1 MLLDSP
7 TFWLT
12 ALLLVL
18 TVQETVSH
26 LVVCAEYYVI
36 QVLHQPRSLIP
47 SHIMYVYRYSQVYD

>member
-26 LVVCAEYYVI
+26 LVVCAECVS
-36 QVLHQPRSLIP
+36 VHAAA
-47 SHIMYVYRYSQVYD
+47 